1 VSIPVDPHA
10 EGQAPAAPAGPMERA
25 ALLALAA
32 LNFMVVLWFFRTA
45 LTVIPNTGDEYAIL
59 FQARIFSSLRL
70 SAPAPPHPELFMT
83 QYLAVQGG
91 RWFGTY
97 PALYPLLLAV
107 GLRLGSVPALVALL
121 SSATLLLLFRLVRD
135 AYRDR
140 ALAWLATLLLAVAP
154 SFRFYSAS
162 YSSHAGALLLAVA
175 CADLG
180 LRSLR
185 RADAGWAKTWLW
197 LGFAGVL
204 GLGIRPFE
212 LFWVL
217 LPLVVLVAAGSR
229 GGRRWAAR
237 DILPPL
243 AAAAAAVAALL
254 VFDGVIAG
262 NFYLKMVNSGGRLA
276 VWRNLRWES
285 AARLWAMLADTA
297 KWLFAYG
304 VFRSGNLKDAGAGDW
319 NLSLPLLL
327 AGLGFGVFEAWRDRS
342 LRRTH
347 AALLAVAGCVI
358 IGHIFYDKQ
367 HGRFGERRFY
377 EASFIFCLFAA
388 RLILALL
395 RRYSRKWA
403 YAVIPALLGCNL
415 AVYLPGTIACIRED
429 NEYRMGLFLKAERL
443 GLHDALIYVRDS
455 SWSRPVL
462 DNPVLLSAIFYARN
476 DPDLKGNV
484 YVVAGRDED
493 EAARLF
499 PRRPRY
505 EYFLDLK
512 SRGYTLRRF

>member
-1 VSIPVDPHA
+1 
-10 EGQAPAAPAGPMERA
+10 MERA
-25 ALLALAA
+25 ALLALAG
-32 LNFMVVLWFFRTA
+32 LNFVVVLWFFRTA
-45 LTVIPNTGDEYAIL
+45 LTVIPNTGDEFAIL

-83 QYLAVQGG
+83 HYLAVQDG

-135 AYRDR
+135 VYRDP
-140 ALAWLATLLLAVAP
+140 ALAWLTTLLLAVAP
-154 SFRFYSAS
+154 SFRFFSAS
-162 YSSHAGALLLAVA
+162 YSSHVGALFLAVV

-185 RADAGWAKTWLW
+185 RAEAGWGRTWLW
-197 LGFAGVL
+197 LGLAGIL

-217 LPLVVLVAAGSR
+217 LPLVVLVAARSR
-229 GGRRWAAR
+229 GGRHWAAR

-243 AAAAAAVAALL
+243 AAAAAAVVALL

-262 NFYLKMVNSGGRLA
+262 NFYLKMANSGGRLA
-276 VWRNLRWES
+276 VWRNLKWES
-285 AARLWAMLADTA
+285 AVRLWAMLADTA

-304 VFRSGNLKDAGAGDW
+304 VFRSGNLKDVGAGDW

-327 AGLGFGVFEAWRDRS
+327 AGLGFGVFEAWRNPR
-342 LRRTH
+342 LRH
-347 AALLAVAGCVI
+347 PHCALLAIVGSVV
-358 IGHIFYDKQ
+358 IGHLFYDKQ

-403 YAVIPALLGCNL
+403 CALIPALLGANL
-415 AVYLPGTIACIRED
+415 AFYLPGTIAWIRED
-429 NEYRMGLFLKAERL
+429 NEYRMDPFLQAERL
-443 GLHDALIYVRDS
+443 GIHDALIFVRDAL
-455 SWSRPVL
+455 WSRPVL
-462 DNPVLLSAIFYARN
+462 GRLVLMKMTFYARN

-512 SRGYTLRRF
+512 SRGYVLRRF